1 MTMICAYC
9 WLRSPSVDDRHDA
22 RNCPHRELVTA
33 LPPND
38 GTPQRR
44 VPWLLRQRLRQALG
58 MCCENERAFLAR
70 IEELQLELEPEPE
83 LVD

>member
-1 MTMICAYC
+1 M
-9 WLRSPSVDDRHDA
+9 
-22 RNCPHRELVTA
+22 TA

>member
-1 MTMICAYC
+1 MICAYC
-9 WLRSPSVDDRHDA
+9 WLRSPSVDYQHDA

-33 LPPND
+33 LTND

-44 VPWLLRQRLRQALG
+44 QPRLLRQRLRQALG

-70 IEELQLELEPEPE
+70 IEEVQLELEPEPE